1 MKNARFVLVLVV
13 LILVSLSFAAC
24 GSGSDDSASNDETT
38 VEDDVSTA
46 ANDVEDTEETVEE
59 DKTAAAA
66 EADDAVE
73 EAVDDGGAVA
83 DAAATEVAVEET
95 ANEEVTIE
103 AVADPLITVN
113 SEVFVG
119 DVVNDKLPTLATVSS
134 LGGHIAWPTTIGH
147 FWNKEGELCL
157 YSFEGANND
166 CYISPEIYEGYP
178 YAFAWSP
185 ADEYVAFTENPILL
199 GYESDIWLFDVAKEE
214 FVDRTDDGVE
224 GDWIEAEPGTYWLD
238 YLPMWN
244 ETDDMIYFWRS
255 VPITL
260 PVFTL
265 DLYRIAPEAG
275 EAELVRDLSDTFKG
289 ELPYFGGENWF
300 MDGVSAISPDGS
312 KVAMLLTST
321 LDPYDDPNNGLW
333 IVDLKDESVPPQQLM
348 TIHDMQR
355 GAPAWAADFPLVPVG
370 LSWSGDSKGVV
381 VMTYNQDEQVPM
393 VVLYYV
399 DVESGEATPVV
410 DFSDVPDGEAYWSA
424 VNDVGLTPRYYSPWT
439 ASMSPKGDALIMYND
454 LAGLSGVLTSPLP
467 PTGELPQL
475 DYISQIFNTDGVT
488 RSSRADDGKVLIY
501 NILFGTTE
509 KE

>member
-1 MKNARFVLVLVV
+1 MKHVRFVLVLSM
-13 LILVSLSFAAC
+13 LILASLSFAAC
-24 GSGSDDSASNDETT
+24 GSGSDDSASSQETT

-46 ANDVEDTEETVEE
+46 ANDAADAEETVEE
-59 DKTAAAA
+59 DKTAASAA
-66 EADDAVE
+66 VDEAAE

-83 DAAATEVAVEET
+83 DAAATEVTTEEA

-103 AVADPLITVN
+103 AVADPLITVD

-119 DVVNDKLPTLATVSS
+119 DVLNDKLPALATVSS
-134 LGGHIAWPTTIGH
+134 LGGHIAWPTTVGRL
-147 FWNKEGELCL
+147 WNKEGELCL

-166 CYISPEIYEGYP
+166 CYISPDIYEGYP

-214 FVDRTDDGVE
+214 FVNRTDDGVQ
-224 GDWIEAEPGTYWLD
+224 GGWIEAEPGTYELD

-244 ETDDMIYFWRS
+244 ETDGMIYFWRS

-265 DLYRIAPEAG
+265 DLYRVAPEGG
-275 EAELVRDLSDTFKG
+275 EAELVRNLTETFAG

-312 KVAMLLTST
+312 KIAMLLTSMV
-321 LDPYDDPNNGLW
+321 DPYDDPNNGLW
-333 IVDLKDESVPPQQLM
+333 IVDVNDDSVPPQQL
-348 TIHDMQR
+348 TTVRDMQA
-355 GAPAWAADFPLVPVG
+355 GAPDWAADFPLIPMG
-370 LSWSGDSKGVV
+370 LSWTGDGNGVV
-381 VMTYNQDEQVPM
+381 VLTYNQDQQVPM

-399 DVESGEATPVV
+399 DVESGEAIPVV
-410 DFSDVPDGEAYWSA
+410 DFSDVPDGEAYRNA
-424 VNDVGLTPRYYSPWT
+424 VNEVGLPPRYYSPWT

-454 LAGLSGVLTSPLP
+454 LAGLSGLLTSPLP

-475 DYISQIFNTDGVT
+475 DYISQLFDTDGVT
-488 RSSRADDGKVLIY
+488 RSSRADDGRVLIY

-509 KE
+509 QE